1 MTRCLIRPET
11 PADVAL
17 IAEITRPAFS
27 GRQVEVDMVAAIRAS
42 EEYIPEL
49 SLVAEVDGTAIGHCM
64 LGRKPLLGVTAPP
77 VLSLGPLS
85 VVPL

>member
-1 MTRCLIRPET
+1 
-11 PADVAL
+11 
-17 IAEITRPAFS
+17 
-27 GRQVEVDMVAAIRAS
+27 MVAAIRAS